1 MEAILRTYEVPIE
14 SPKERESSK
23 RKYKDKSTHKDCK
36 QKIKKFMINQY
47 QKFHLDDVHNYY
59 H

>member
-23 RKYKDKSTHKDCK
+23 RKYKDKSTT
-36 QKIKKFMINQY
+36 KIVSKKSRSS
-47 QKFHLDDVHNYY
+47 
-59 H
+59 